1 MRHHIHALIRA
12 LGFEQQELPYCPQC
26 GGHYPAHSH

>member
-1 MRHHIHALIRA
+1 MILRLLAALRID
-12 LGFEQQELPYCPQC
+12 FPPLPYCPRC

>member
-1 MRHHIHALIRA
+1 MIRTLLALFR
-12 LGFEQQELPYCPQC
+12 FDQQELPYCPQC

>member
-1 MRHHIHALIRA
+1 MTLQALLAA
-12 LGFEQQELPYCPQC
+12 LSFTQQELPYCPRC

>member
-1 MRHHIHALIRA
+1 MIRRILDALR
-12 LGFEQQELPYCPQC
+12 FEQQDLPYCPQC

>member
-1 MRHHIHALIRA
+1 MIHALLTA
-12 LGFEQQELPYCPQC
+12 LGFDVQERPYCPQC